1 MVKTHFQIIQG
12 GNQHEKLFQRLLSEP
27 YAFEQKEFENLVDIV
42 FRSRL
47 TFGDIE
53 GLIFKRIQ
61 RNVKDT
67 LERNA
72 LLAIINGDIEGS
84 SRLHIAIKRRNKL
97 GLRVIS

>member
-1 MVKTHFQIIQG
+1 MCSSD
-12 GNQHEKLFQRLLSEP
+12 LLID
-27 YAFEQKEFENLVDIV
+27 FV

-61 RNVKDT
+61 TNVKDT

-72 LLAIINGDIEGS
+72 LFAIINGDIEES
-84 SRLHIAIKRRNKL
+84 NRLHNAIKRRNKL